1 MKKNNKLGDL
11 SYVQSLKNKILKI
24 IILVL
29 LILLPSLALL
39 EYLQQ
44 KYLNFFVE
52 IFFEIPLFVAFI
64 LLVKKKYRISS
75 DILVISGYVLMSL
88 LCLIVKPS
96 GAILFYRNVTYSLLA
111 LSLAILFLQDF
122 IIGFIGAGYMAII
135 QLIFGFFFLIPAG
148 FEKSG
153 VITMMVM
160 ALCMYGLICFLL
172 FEFAIVSRKQAL
184 QLEVREKESK
194 DQLEKISHII
204 QGATIN
210 FNAISDLASQVQNIQ
225 LLVND
230 SVSSMNEVDGMLKD
244 IDKGADV
251 SIEAANRIGLTIDY
265 LNRNI
270 EDLLNSQSQSNESTG
285 IMRKNVIDVSEST
298 ANEKQSLHSLSVV
311 SEEGRK
317 KLNEL
322 IKNIRQVDESIVE
335 IRKMLMAIMG
345 VSTKTNLLAMNA
357 AIEASHAGEAGKGFA
372 VVAAEIRK
380 LADNSAKNAHDIEN
394 ILQNVTERISIVTQQ
409 STQTEN
415 TFNNI
420 ENLVKDS
427 VCLIDRIDDI
437 AHSLKS
443 NSEQVYDAMK
453 NVGIRSDKIKQ
464 GGQNIK
470 LAQNDLVKTHEDLK
484 TSLVGLDEDTEKI
497 STKNNKVLNELD
509 KILETSKVGRDQAE
523 SLQNMTQRK

>member
-1 MKKNNKLGDL
+1 MKKNRIIDS

-24 IILVL
+24 IILIL
-29 LILLPSLALL
+29 LALLPSLALL
-39 EYLQQ
+39 EYSQQ

-52 IFFEIPLFVAFI
+52 IVFEIPVFVAFI
-64 LLVKKKYRISS
+64 MLLKKKYRISS
-75 DILVISGYVLMSL
+75 DIIVVSGYILMSL

-111 LSLAILFLQDF
+111 LALAILFLNDF
-122 IIGFIGAGYMAII
+122 IIGFIGAGFMAVI
-135 QLIFGFFFLIPAG
+135 QLVFGFFFLIPAG
-148 FEKSG
+148 FEKG
-153 VITMMVM
+153 NVISMMIM
-160 ALCMYGLICFLL
+160 SLCMYGLICFLL
-172 FEFAIVSRKQAL
+172 FEFAIVSRKQAAK
-184 QLEVREKESK
+184 LEVSEKESQ
-194 DQLEKISHII
+194 DQLERISHII
-204 QGATIN
+204 QGATTN

-230 SVSSMNEVDGMLKD
+230 SVSSMNEVEGMLKD

-251 SIEAANRIGLTIDY
+251 SIEAANRIGMTIDY
-265 LNRNI
+265 LNKNI
-270 EDLLNSQSQSNESTG
+270 EDLLYSQSQSNESTG
-285 IMRKNVIDVSEST
+285 TMRQNVIDVSEST
-298 ANEKQSLHSLSVV
+298 ENEKQSLHSLSIV

-322 IKNIRQVDESIVE
+322 IKNIQQVDESIIE
-335 IRKMLMAIMG
+335 IRRILSAIMG

-380 LADNSAKNAHDIEN
+380 LADNSSRNAHDIEV
-394 ILQNVTERISIVTQQ
+394 ILENVTDRISIVTQQ
-409 STQTEN
+409 SSQTEN
-415 TFNNI
+415 TFKNI
-420 ENLVKDS
+420 EGLVKDS
-427 VCLIDRIDDI
+427 VSLIDRIDDI

-443 NSEQVYDAMK
+443 NSEQVYAAMK

-484 TSLVGLDEDTEKI
+484 TSLADLDEDTEEI
-497 STKNNKVLNELD
+497 STKNSKVLNELE
-509 KILETSKVGRDQAE
+509 KILETSKLGRDQAE